1 MGDSLILKY
10 DYVVFRMRSMLQ
22 FGSLLK
28 DMYVVPK
35 MAPRAT
41 LLLKAGQS
49 WRLPWIADAYALQ

>member
-1 MGDSLILKY
+1 
-10 DYVVFRMRSMLQ
+10 MLQ

-28 DMYVVPK
+28 DMYVVAK
-35 MAPRAT
+35 MPPRAT